1 MALNVLVVDDS
12 LVVRTMIIKT
22 LRLAGVDLGEVFQGA
37 NGQEGLDVLNEQ
49 WIDLAFVDINMPVMN
64 GEEMIEKVRENPVWA
79 DLPIIVV
86 STEGSQTRI
95 DRLLRKGV
103 RFIHKPFAP
112 EVVRETVSHITG
124 VDNATHA

>member
-12 LVVRTMIIKT
+12 AVVRTMIVKT
-22 LRLAGVDLGEVFQGA
+22 LRLAGV
-37 NGQEGLDVLNEQ
+37 
-49 WIDLAFVDINMPVMN
+49 
-64 GEEMIEKVRENPVWA
+64 

>member
-12 LVVRTMIIKT
+12 VVVRTMIVKT

-49 WIDLAFVDINMPVMN
+49 WIDIAFVDINMPVMN

-95 DRLLRKGV
+95 DRLLQKGV

-112 EVVRETVSHITG
+112 EVVRETVSLIVG
-124 VDNATHA
+124 VDNVTHA

>member
-22 LRLAGVDLGEVFQGA
+22 LRLAGVNMGEVFQGA

-49 WIDLAFVDINMPVMN
+49 WIDIAFVDINMPVMN

-95 DRLLRKGV
+95 DRLLQKGV

-112 EVVRETVSHITG
+112 EVVRETVSLIAG
-124 VDNATHA
+124 VDNVTHA

>member
-1 MALNVLVVDDS
+1 MALNILVVDDS
-12 LVVRTMIIKT
+12 AVVRTMIVKT
-22 LRLAGVDLGEVFQGA
+22 LRLAGVELGEVFQGA

-64 GEEMIEKVRENPVWA
+64 GEEMIEKIRENPVWA
-79 DLPIIVV
+79 DLPIVVV

-95 DRLLRKGV
+95 DRLLQKGV

-112 EVVRETVSHITG
+112 EVVRETVCLITG
-124 VDNATHA
+124 ADNVTHA

>member
-49 WIDLAFVDINMPVMN
+49 WIDIAFVDINMPVMN

-79 DLPIIVV
+79 DLPIVVV

-95 DRLLRKGV
+95 DRLLQKGV

-112 EVVRETVSHITG
+112 EVVRETVSLITG
-124 VDNATHA
+124 VDNVTHA